1 MFRFRVPAPARVF
14 VRGPTKVPALLLALV
29 LPLGPALSAA
39 NEPKGAMGVALDD
52 ELEMALEAIER
63 GDRYGLDRALARLE
77 GTRHGKQV
85 TPYLE
90 VQWLLDRVGEAPSAV
105 AARLREHPDIPL
117 MPRLKRRY
125 LDHLADTEAW
135 GEYRLVFDRA
145 PEIKPGV
152 RRQCAYWQAELV
164 LDGTLSEDQSDAAL
178 AVWERG
184 RSQPE
189 ACDPAFDW
197 LDANGYLDESAYR
210 ARVRAA
216 VEAGQDGLARYL
228 VRQGPTGLAAYRDRW
243 QSLRDRP
250 ATAVPALIESEGDA
264 EEITQGLLWLAKRE
278 PARAREWV
286 ARAASQELIDAEQAG
301 SVSRLAALKAAYL
314 YQSQGHEWLTE
325 VPLAARD
332 EEVWTWTVRS
342 ALRHLDWA
350 RVKASIDAMPDELTE
365 RREWRYWRAVAV
377 DHLGQPTAARTVW
390 RELAETPDYHGFLA
404 ADRLGIAYPLPADQ
418 GEPPTPS
425 NEAVAT
431 LANNPWLS
439 LAFALHRLDRPE
451 DARRLFNHEIDGVGE
466 DVLPALAYLADQAEW
481 HDRASV
487 VIARMGKLHDPAWY
501 ATRFSLPHRALV
513 EAQAERQGVPA
524 EWVYSIMRR
533 ESLFMRDIGS
543 GAGARG
549 LMQLMP
555 ATARWINRQ
564 AALGVSPRQLA
575 DPGTNVALGTAYI
588 GHMAERFEGQYP
600 LATAAYNAG
609 PGRIQGWLPEV
620 PLPGDVWVDTI
631 LFDETRAYAQA
642 VLAGMVTYRWRLTG
656 EPRRLGELLS
666 VVMPGDDR
674 E

>member
-1 MFRFRVPAPARVF
+1 MFRFRVFASARVS
-14 VRGPTKVPALLLALV
+14 VRGLATGGALLLSLA
-29 LPLGPALSAA
+29 LPLAPALGAA
-39 NEPKGAMGVALDD
+39 SEPGGALGDGLETALG
-52 ELEMALEAIER
+52 AIER
-63 GDRYGLDRALARLE
+63 GDRNGLDGELAKLE
-77 GTRHGKQV
+77 SGPHGGQV
-85 TPYLE
+85 THYLE
-90 VQWLLDRVGEAPSAV
+90 VKWLLERVDQEPSAV
-105 AARLREHPDIPL
+105 AARLREHPEAPL

-125 LDHLADTEAW
+125 LDHLAENEAW

-145 PEIKPGV
+145 PEINPGT
-152 RRQCAYWQAELV
+152 RRQCAYWQAELALDEV
-164 LDGTLSEDQSDAAL
+164 LSDEQADAAL
-178 AVWERG
+178 AVWQRG
-184 RSQPE
+184 RSQPK

-216 VEAGQDGLARYL
+216 VAEGQDGLARYL

-243 QSLRDRP
+243 LDLRDRP
-250 ATAVPALIESEGDA
+250 ATAVPALVGAEGDA
-264 EEITQGLLWLAKRE
+264 GEITQGLLWLAKRE
-278 PARAREWV
+278 PARARESL
-286 ARAASQELIDAEQAG
+286 ARARSQELIDAEQAG
-301 SVSRLAALKAAYL
+301 SVARLAALKAAYL
-314 YQSQGHEWLTE
+314 YEPQAHEWLSD

-342 ALRHLDWA
+342 ALRHLDWS
-350 RVKASIDAMPDELTE
+350 RVKASIDAMPEELRE
-365 RREWRYWRAVAV
+365 RREWRYWRAVAD
-377 DHLGQPTAARTVW
+377 DHLGRSSAARTVW

-404 ADRLGIAYPLPADQ
+404 AERLGIAYPLPSSQ

-425 NEAVAT
+425 DEVVAT
-431 LANNPWLS
+431 LADNPWLS

-451 DARRLFNHEIDGVGE
+451 DARRLFNHELAGLGD
-466 DVLPALAYLADQAEW
+466 DVLPALAYLADRADW

-501 ATRFSLPHRALV
+501 AIRFATPHRALV
-513 EAQAERQGVPA
+513 EAQAERQGVPT
-524 EWVYSIMRR
+524 EWIYSIMRR

-543 GAGARG
+543 GAGAQG

-555 ATARWINRQ
+555 ATARWTNRQ
-564 AALGVSPRQLA
+564 AGLGVSPSQLA
-575 DPGTNVALGTAYI
+575 DPGTNIALGTAYI
-588 GHMAERFEGQYP
+588 GHMAERFKGQYP

-609 PGRIQGWLPEV
+609 PGRIKGWLPAV

-666 VVMPGDDR
+666 VVTPGDDQ

>member
-1 MFRFRVPAPARVF
+1 MFRFRVPTPAPTPAR
-14 VRGPTKVPALLLALV
+14 RITKGAALWLALALPLVPALS
-29 LPLGPALSAA
+29 PA
-39 NEPKGAMGVALDD
+39 NEPRSVMGGVSDGT
-52 ELEMALEAIER
+52 LETALEAIER
-63 GDRYGLDRALARLE
+63 GDRNVLDGALAQLQANP
-77 GTRHGKQV
+77 HGEQV
-85 TPYLE
+85 ARYLE
-90 VQWLLDRVGEAPSAV
+90 VRWLLARGEGEPSAV
-105 AARLREHPDIPL
+105 AAQLRAHPESPL

-125 LDHLADTEAW
+125 LDHLAETEAW

-145 PEIKPGV
+145 PEINPGT

-164 LDGTLSEDQSDAAL
+164 LEGVLSDGQADAAL
-178 AVWERG
+178 AVWKRG

-197 LDANGYLDESAYR
+197 LDANGYLDEPAYR

-216 VEAGQDGLARYL
+216 VESGQDGLARYL

-243 QSLRDRP
+243 LALRDRP
-250 ATAVPALIESEGDA
+250 ATAVLALIEAEGDA

-278 PARAREWV
+278 PALARERV

-301 SVSRLAALKAAYL
+301 SVSRLAALKAAYR
-314 YQSQGHEWLTE
+314 YEPQAHEWLTE

-332 EEVWTWTVRS
+332 EEVWTWAVRS
-342 ALRHLDWA
+342 ALRHLDWS
-350 RVKASIDAMPDELTE
+350 RVKASIDAMPDELSK
-365 RREWRYWRAVAV
+365 RREWRYWRAVAD
-377 DHLGQPTAARTVW
+377 DHLGQSTAARTVW
-390 RELAETPDYHGFLA
+390 RELAKTPDYHGFLA
-404 ADRLGIAYPLPADQ
+404 ADRLGIVYPLPADQ
-418 GEPPTPS
+418 GEPPRPVD
-425 NEAVAT
+425 EAVAT
-431 LANNPWLS
+431 LAGNPWLS

-451 DARRLFNHEIDGVGE
+451 DARRLFNHEIDDLGA
-466 DVLPALAYLADQAEW
+466 DLLPALAYLADRAEW

-487 VIARMGKLHDPAWY
+487 VIARMDKLHDPAWY
-501 ATRFSLPHRALV
+501 ATRFSLPHLALV
-513 EAQAERQGVPA
+513 QAQAERQGVPA

-543 GAGARG
+543 GAGAQG

-564 AALGVSPRQLA
+564 AGLGLSPGHLT
-575 DPGTNVALGTAYI
+575 DPGTNIALGTAYI
-588 GHMAERFEGQYP
+588 GHMAERFKGQYP

-609 PGRIQGWLPEV
+609 PGRINGWLPAV

-666 VVMPGDDR
+666 VVTPQ